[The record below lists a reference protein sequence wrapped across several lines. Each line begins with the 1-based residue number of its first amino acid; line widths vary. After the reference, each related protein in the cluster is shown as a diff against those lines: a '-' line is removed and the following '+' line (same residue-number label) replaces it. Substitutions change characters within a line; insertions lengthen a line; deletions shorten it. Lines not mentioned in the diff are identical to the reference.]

1 MTIVHVPVVQAPSLE
16 AGSTENPV
24 IVNRKTFYI
33 FNHEESILPK
43 RITSEASLTEV
54 GHTLFVTQTVW
65 HVGILFTVAV
75 DYFLMTS
82 TCASKFKEYT
92 EHDYI
97 AVCMYT
103 VDRSLTLFKL

>member
-1 MTIVHVPVVQAPSLE
+1 M
-16 AGSTENPV
+16 
-24 IVNRKTFYI
+24 
-33 FNHEESILPK
+33 
-43 RITSEASLTEV
+43 

-65 HVGILFTVAV
+65 HVGILFTLAV

-103 VDRSLTLFKL
+103 VDRSLALFKLQECICVPLKLLYIPVGLQFMYICYDTDINGTHP